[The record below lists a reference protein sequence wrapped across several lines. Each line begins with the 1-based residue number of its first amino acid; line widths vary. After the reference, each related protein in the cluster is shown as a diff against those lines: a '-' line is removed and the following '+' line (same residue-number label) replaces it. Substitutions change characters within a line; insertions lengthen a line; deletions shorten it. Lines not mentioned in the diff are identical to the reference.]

1 VTMAFLTDQ
10 DRARIASAIAAAE
23 RRTSGELV
31 AVVADAADDYRYVA
45 LLWPALAALLLPA
58 ILLTALP
65 ALDAWL
71 LYLAQAAL
79 FVVLVLLAQLRRVRL
94 ALVPAATKRRRAG
107 RLAREQFI
115 AQGLHLT
122 RERTGVLIF
131 VAVAEHYV
139 EIIADRGIAAVAPP
153 GIWDEAVAGF
163 VEKVRAGRVAEGF
176 LATIA
181 LVGER
186 LAGHF
191 PRAADDTDELPNRLI
206 EI

>member
-10 DRARIASAIAAAE
+10 DRAAIMAAIAAAE

-31 AVVADAADDYRYVA
+31 AVVAGAADDYRHIA

-58 ILLTALP
+58 LLLTAVP
-65 ALDAWL
+65 ALDARL
-71 LYLAQAAL
+71 LYLAQSAAFAL
-79 FVVLVLLAQLRRVRL
+79 LVLLAQLRPVRL

-107 RLAREQFI
+107 RLAHEQFI
-115 AQGLHLT
+115 AQGLHRT
-122 RERTGVLIF
+122 EGRTGVLIF

-139 EIIADRGIAAVAPP
+139 EIIADHGIDAVVPPGTWDAAVA
-153 GIWDEAVAGF
+153 AF
-163 VEKVRAGRVAEGF
+163 VEQVRAGRVAEGF

-186 LAGHF
+186 LAEHF
-191 PRAADDTDELPNRLI
+191 PLAEGDRDELPNRLI